1 MLHFIARRLLVLLAT
16 MLAVSFVV
24 FAALEL
30 NIEDVATHVLG
41 QFATA
46 DQRHLWLTENGYFDP
61 FLYRYLRWLAHFV
74 TGDWGR
80 SIHFKEE
87 VTTLIPYYLE
97 NTAILAGIALA
108 VMTPVALLLGV
119 LAGMREGSGLDR
131 VISFFAIATT
141 SIPQFASAVFLS
153 GIFVFWLH
161 LLPGASPMTSGF
173 AWRELVMP
181 VAVLVLAGTGY
192 LARMTR
198 ASMVEVMSSAYVRTA
213 RMKGASFTRVVLR
226 HALRNAMVTPVTVV
240 MLYIPWLLANVVV
253 VEVFFAYRGFGTLLY
268 TASLQHDVFLIE
280 GCTMVAVVVVVS
292 TQLLSDLAYVWLNPR
307 VTFDTPS
314 EKTVGAAA

>member
-1 MLHFIARRLLVLLAT
+1 MFRFIIRRILVLLAT
-16 MLAVSFVV
+16 MLAVSFIV

-46 DQRHLWLTENGYFDP
+46 DQRHLWLAENGYFDP
-61 FLYRYLRWLAHFV
+61 FAIRYVRWLLHFLM
-74 TGDWGR
+74 GDWGM
-80 SIHFKEE
+80 SVHYKEE
-87 VTTLIPYYLE
+87 VTTLIPYYLK
-97 NTAILAGIALA
+97 NTAVLAGISLA
-108 VMTPVALLLGV
+108 VMTPLALLLGV
-119 LAGMREGSGLDR
+119 LAGMREGSVLDR
-131 VISFFAIATT
+131 IVSLFAIATT

-153 GIFVFWLH
+153 GVFVFWLH
-161 LLPGASPMTSGF
+161 LLPGASPMTAGF

-181 VAVLVLAGTGY
+181 VTVLVLAGAGY

-198 ASMVEVMSSAYVRTA
+198 ASMVEVMSSAYVHTA
-213 RMKGASFTRVVLR
+213 RMKGASFTRIVLR

-240 MLYIPWLLANVVV
+240 MLYIPWLLSNVII

-280 GCTMVAVVVVVS
+280 GCTMVAVVAVVG

-307 VTFDTPS
+307 VTYETASQMPAG
-314 EKTVGAAA
+314 TAA

>member
-1 MLHFIARRLLVLLAT
+1 MLPFIARRFLVLLAT

-46 DQRHLWLTENGYFDP
+46 DQRHLWLAENGYYDP

-74 TGDWGR
+74 VGDWGR

-87 VTTLIPYYLE
+87 VTTLIPYYLK

-108 VMTPVALLLGV
+108 VMTPLALTLGV
-119 LAGMREGSGLDR
+119 LAGMREGSTLDR

-161 LLPGASPMTSGF
+161 LLPGASPMTAGF

-181 VAVLVLAGTGY
+181 VAVLV
-192 LARMTR
+192 
-198 ASMVEVMSSAYVRTA
+198 SSAYVRTA

-280 GCTMVAVVVVVS
+280 GCTMVAVVAVVS

-314 EKTVGAAA
+314 EKAVGAAA

>member
-1 MLHFIARRLLVLLAT
+1 MFRFIIRRLLVLLAT
-16 MLAVSFVV
+16 MLAVSFIV

-46 DQRHLWLTENGYFDP
+46 DQRHLWLAENGYFDP
-61 FLYRYLRWLAHFV
+61 FVIRYVRWLLHFLM
-74 TGDWGR
+74 GDWGK
-80 SIHFKEE
+80 SVHYKEE
-87 VTTLIPYYLE
+87 VTTLIPYYLK
-97 NTAILAGIALA
+97 NTAILAGISLA
-108 VMTPVALLLGV
+108 VMTPLALLLGV
-119 LAGMREGSGLDR
+119 LAGMREGSVLDR
-131 VISFFAIATT
+131 IVSLFAIATT

-153 GIFVFWLH
+153 GVFVFWLH
-161 LLPGASPMTSGF
+161 LLPGASPMTAGF

-181 VAVLVLAGTGY
+181 VTVLVLAGAGY

-213 RMKGASFTRVVLR
+213 RMKGASFTRIVLR

-240 MLYIPWLLANVVV
+240 MLYIPWLLSNVII

-280 GCTMVAVVVVVS
+280 GCTMVAVVAVVG

-307 VTFDTPS
+307 VTYETASQMPAG
-314 EKTVGAAA
+314 TAA

>member
-1 MLHFIARRLLVLLAT
+1 MFRFIIRRLLVLLAT
-16 MLAVSFVV
+16 MLAVSFIV

-46 DQRHLWLTENGYFDP
+46 DQRHLWLAENGYFDP
-61 FLYRYLRWLAHFV
+61 FAIRYVRWLLHFLM
-74 TGDWGR
+74 GDWGK
-80 SIHFKEE
+80 SVHYKEE
-87 VTTLIPYYLE
+87 VTTLIPYYLK
-97 NTAILAGIALA
+97 NTAILAGISLA
-108 VMTPVALLLGV
+108 VMTPLALLLGV
-119 LAGMREGSGLDR
+119 LAGMREGSVLDR
-131 VISFFAIATT
+131 IVSLFAIATT

-153 GIFVFWLH
+153 GVFVFWLH
-161 LLPGASPMTSGF
+161 LLPGASPMTAGF

-181 VAVLVLAGTGY
+181 VTVLVLAGAGY

-213 RMKGASFTRVVLR
+213 RMKGASFTRIVLR

-240 MLYIPWLLANVVV
+240 MLYIPWLLSNVII

-280 GCTMVAVVVVVS
+280 GCTMVAVVAVVG

-307 VTFDTPS
+307 VTYETASQMPAG
-314 EKTVGAAA
+314 TAA